1 MKILLRLITLLI
13 FLIILSPR
21 NINAQQEQPYE
32 LTKLNIEGN
41 NFLDE
46 EDIFLVLASQQSP
59 NWFSQFVHSFTSF
72 GEDALYFDSLLIPS
86 DLEILKRYY
95 RHNGFFNATFSY
107 KYELDSENKEA
118 SLTYFVNEG
127 EQIYF
132 NNFEVAGIE
141 KIRGEF
147 IYYINELTK
156 TDTTIRFSGD
166 LVQSKSDQIY
176 NYLRDKGFMLAS
188 VETPVI
194 IVDTMKNKVDV
205 KIEVK
210 TGRRYIIDELR
221 VQRTGENKELVE
233 DELLKTIVNV
243 DTGDYYNFYDL
254 RNGQVRLFRTGL
266 FTNVLVSGVIADTVA
281 DKVPLLIS
289 ADVGTLYEISPEIIM
304 NNENQ
309 VFNLGLGIGF
319 TRKNFLGDA
328 RKLTVRA
335 SSAAQDI
342 SEFLSNPSISDTT
355 IFGYADARVIIEQP
369 ILFGKSINTRL
380 ENYVTL
386 QKRKDEYNQT
396 LYGTKLSF
404 DFELP
409 QFVYATGLQTYFN
422 WENSKSIFTENY
434 VRSIFI
440 NAGYSDSVAS
450 EATNRIKQET
460 NFEQQVT
467 NTVLGVQLSAQKT
480 NNLIFPTRGYAISI
494 LAEDGNSIRR
504 LFDNLTKTKFEGP
517 QYYKI
522 IFTSSFY
529 LPVYTSPENSFGG
542 KFKVGYIR
550 TYLGDNSQ
558 IPLNQRL
565 FSGGSNSVRGW
576 VSRDL
581 ASSEVSNIGV
591 GSFDDLQQLLL
602 SDISPGGFFTI
613 EGSIETRNRLI
624 GKVGSALF
632 IDFGN
637 TWNSYKNFQWSS
649 VAIAAGFGF
658 RYYSDFVPF
667 RVDFGF
673 KVYDPENR
681 KSFLKKSF
689 FDIMQFHLG
698 IGEAF

>member
-1 MKILLRLITLLI
+1 MTKTLNFITILLYICTL
-13 FLIILSPR
+13 FAG
-21 NINAQQEQPYE
+21 NINAQHEQPYE
-32 LTKLNIEGN
+32 LAKLDIEGN
-41 NFLDE
+41 KYIDE
-46 EDIFLVLASQQSP
+46 EDLFLVLTSKQSP
-59 NWFSQFVHSFTSF
+59 NWFSQFVHSFSSF
-72 GEDALYFDSLLIPS
+72 GEEAVYFDSLLIPS

-95 RHNGFFNATFSY
+95 RHNGFFKASFNY
-107 KYELDSENKEA
+107 KYELNSEDQEA
-118 SLTYFVNEG
+118 YLTYFVNEG
-127 EQIYF
+127 EQTYF
-132 NNFEVAGIE
+132 NNFNVTGIDS
-141 KIRGEF
+141 IRGEF
-147 IYYINELTK
+147 IYYISELVK
-156 TDTTIRFSGD
+156 TDTTTRYSGD

-176 NYLRDKGFMLAS
+176 NYLRDKGFMLAV

-194 IVDTMKNKVDV
+194 SVDTMKNKVDV
-205 KIEVK
+205 NIDVK

-221 VQRTGENKELVE
+221 VQRTGENRELVE

-243 DTGDYYNFYDL
+243 DTGDYYSFYDL

-266 FTNVLVSGVIADTVA
+266 FTNVLVSGVIADTAA

-289 ADVGTLYEISPEIIM
+289 ADVGTLYEISPELIM

-342 SEFLSNPSISDTT
+342 AEFLSNPSISDTT
-355 IFGYADARVIIEQP
+355 IFGYADARIIVEQP
-369 ILFGKSINTRL
+369 ILFGRSINTRL
-380 ENYVTL
+380 ENYITL

-409 QFVYATGLQTYFN
+409 QFVYATGFQTYFN
-422 WENSKSIFTENY
+422 WENSKSKFTEKYVKASFVNY
-434 VRSIFI
+434 GLPDTL
-440 NAGYSDSVAS
+440 AGDLTDSLKIL
-450 EATNRIKQET
+450 TNLED
-460 NFEQQVT
+460 QVT
-467 NTVLGVQLSAQKT
+467 NTVLGVQLSANKT
-480 NNLIFPTRGYAISI
+480 DNLIFPTRGYTISL

-504 LFDNLTKTKFEGP
+504 LFDNLTKTQFEGP
-517 QYYKI
+517 QYYKL
-522 IFTSSFY
+522 IFTSTFY
-529 LPVYTSPENSFGG
+529 LPVYSSPENSFGG

-576 VSRDL
+576 ISRDL
-581 ASSEVSNIGV
+581 ASTEVNEIGV

-624 GKVGSALF
+624 GKVGTALF
-632 IDFGN
+632 LDFGN
-637 TWNSYKNFQWSS
+637 TWNSYKNFQWNS
-649 VAIAAGFGF
+649 VAVAAGFGL

>member
-1 MKILLRLITLLI
+1 MKILLRFIALLI
-13 FLIILSPR
+13 LVNILFPK
-21 NINAQQEQPYE
+21 NINAQQEQAYE
-32 LTKLNIEGN
+32 LTKLEIEGN
-41 NFLDE
+41 NFLDA

-95 RHNGFFNATFSY
+95 RHNGFFSPTFSY
-107 KYELDSENKEA
+107 KYELDKENKEA

-132 NNFEVAGIE
+132 NNFKVSGIE
-141 KIRGEF
+141 KISGEF

-205 KIEVK
+205 QIEVK

-289 ADVGTLYEISPEIIM
+289 ADIGTLYEISPEIIM

-328 RKLTVRA
+328 RKFTVKA

-342 SEFLSNPSISDTT
+342 SEFLSNPQISDTT

-386 QKRKDEYNQT
+386 QKRKNEYNQT

-440 NAGYSDSVAS
+440 DAGYSDSVTS
-450 EATNRIKQET
+450 EATNRIKQDT

-467 NTVLGVQLSAQKT
+467 NTVLGVQLSANKT
-480 NNLIFPTRGYAISI
+480 NNLIFPQ
-494 LAEDGNSIRR
+494 ED
-504 LFDNLTKTKFEGP
+504 
-517 QYYKI
+517 
-522 IFTSSFY
+522 
-529 LPVYTSPENSFGG
+529 
-542 KFKVGYIR
+542 
-550 TYLGDNSQ
+550 
-558 IPLNQRL
+558 
-565 FSGGSNSVRGW
+565 
-576 VSRDL
+576 
-581 ASSEVSNIGV
+581 
-591 GSFDDLQQLLL
+591 
-602 SDISPGGFFTI
+602 
-613 EGSIETRNRLI
+613 
-624 GKVGSALF
+624 
-632 IDFGN
+632 
-637 TWNSYKNFQWSS
+637 
-649 VAIAAGFGF
+649 
-658 RYYSDFVPF
+658 
-667 RVDFGF
+667 
-673 KVYDPENR
+673 
-681 KSFLKKSF
+681 
-689 FDIMQFHLG
+689 MQFQY
-698 IGEAF
+698 